1 MTAHKAIGTARILQI
16 DEIPDFRLLKGR
28 IHDRL
33 VHKTERRFVIGATFD
48 RETHTVIGNAIAQ
61 FAVFEESR
69 RLHAHRERISPVF
82 EGNDFAGCLN
92 YTRKHTR
99 ANIEKGERRANTSIA
114 LAWPSRTICTPK
126 ECHLAI

>member
-1 MTAHKAIGTARILQI
+1 
-16 DEIPDFRLLKGR
+16 
-28 IHDRL
+28 
-33 VHKTERRFVIGATFD
+33 VHNAERCFVIGTVFNG
-48 RETHTVIGNAIAQ
+48 ETHAVIGNAVAQ

-99 ANIEKGERRANTSIA
+99 VNIEIFSFLSRNSGRSKAPKRR
-114 LAWPSRTICTPK
+114 
-126 ECHLAI
+126 